1 MAECRDNE
9 SFTTDFSH
17 SNAGEISDIIL
28 GFSGRKENNLLF
40 KQKFGSLQDNFIRGA
55 HYSFP
60 LSDTQRGTVGS
71 ADSATAFSAFF
82 KQRLRC
88 FCTAAVTKMMNVS
101 ESGKFRHIAEV
112 KF

>member
-40 KQKFGSLQDNFIRGA
+40 KQKFGSLRDNFIRGA
-55 HYSFP
+55 HYSFL
-60 LSDTQRGTVGS
+60 LSGAQRGTVGS
-71 ADSATAFSAFF
+71 ADSAAAFSAFF
-82 KQRLRC
+82 SNK
-88 FCTAAVTKMMNVS
+88 
-101 ESGKFRHIAEV
+101 G
-112 KF
+112 